1 MTKKQFGI
9 IFTLMALIVCVGV
22 LAARLNKNGLN
33 DAVGL
38 DQVLAQNDDT
48 TGSEKESDK
57 ETLSTQDYFYN
68 MRSTKE
74 QQDSVYVQEMQSIK
88 DDQTASEEQKNAAK
102 EAIIEKTKIKDQE
115 SRVEADIKNKGY
127 EDALCMI
134 DNGKVK
140 VYVKVSEDI
149 SMENAALI
157 KQAVVDITELQD
169 VTILAKK

>member
-88 DDQTASEEQKNAAK
+88 DDQTASEEQKNAAN

>member
-1 MTKKQFGI
+1 
-9 IFTLMALIVCVGV
+9 
-22 LAARLNKNGLN
+22 
-33 DAVGL
+33 
-38 DQVLAQNDDT
+38 
-48 TGSEKESDK
+48 
-57 ETLSTQDYFYN
+57 
-68 MRSTKE
+68 
-74 QQDSVYVQEMQSIK
+74 MQSIK
-88 DDQTASEEQKNAAK
+88 DDQTASEEQKNAAN